1 MEHIY
6 DILTN
11 ISGLVICGV
20 ILYYVYAFHKQDKEL
35 AKNEKN

>member
-6 DILTN
+6 NILSN
-11 ISGLVICGV
+11 VSCIVICGV